1 MQQASGPSPS
11 MKVWTCPLAPRQRF
25 RAACQ
30 HNPDAEPEF
39 TMQPPHFLT
48 RPYDVQAWLL
58 PASRFTTSLG
68 IDVSDTDHPHQPS
81 CPDTV
86 AFLLYLLLG
95 CMWSLLSTKETADY
109 WATMYPQLHPGN
121 GDLKYSGSQ
130 RCEVYW
136 CLNYSTPG
144 HSYAVGCTANRKYV
158 TLYIFLSLH
167 TFFWI
172 CTYYLPKGL
181 GLKRALSVSFI
192 FKSAYA
198 KPKRLSAVR

>member
-11 MKVWTCPLAPRQRF
+11 MKVWTCPLAPQQRF

-130 RCEVYW
+130 GCEVYW
-136 CLNYSTPG
+136 I
-144 HSYAVGCTANRKYV
+144 TAHLVIATLLDVQQTENMLHY
-158 TLYIFLSLH
+158 TSFFLYIRSFEYVH
-167 TFFWI
+167 IIFQ
-172 CTYYLPKGL
+172 KG
-181 GLKRALSVSFI
+181 
-192 FKSAYA
+192 
-198 KPKRLSAVR
+198 